1 MRLTATG
8 SGQLEVGMRLTM
20 QQRQAVV
27 AKVAAR
33 YQRSSKKQKGV
44 ILAELVQL
52 TEYSRVYARR
62 ILRQHGQRTKS
73 PPQAP
78 PGRSA
83 RRRAPYYDEQ
93 VQIALLKIWRI
104 MDYIC
109 GKRLRAALPE
119 LVTVLERH
127 NELCCD
133 RATREKLLRVSAAT
147 IDRLLRVERRKH
159 QLRSK
164 ARTKPG
170 TLLKHQIPI
179 RTFAEWDE
187 QQPGFAEIDLVG
199 HDGGMA
205 AGEYCQTLDLVDV
218 ATTWTETRAVRNKAQ
233 VRVFA
238 ALQKVRKDLPFA
250 LLGLD
255 SDNGSEFINDELLRY
270 CRNEKITFT
279 RSRPYR
285 KNDNCY
291 VEQKNYSI
299 VRRAVGYARYD
310 TDEQCEL
317 LNELYSYLRLYTNF
331 FLPTMKLKSKER
343 NGSRVKKYYDQPLT
357 PYQRVLEAKLVSK
370 AAKDRLRAKYVTL
383 NPAALKRKIER
394 LQQRLAKTKSQTNWR
409 ECARMVAVTTAQRT
423 NPF

>member
-1 MRLTATG
+1 
-8 SGQLEVGMRLTM
+8 
-20 QQRQAVV
+20 
-27 AKVAAR
+27 
-33 YQRSSKKQKGV
+33 
-44 ILAELVQL
+44 
-52 TEYSRVYARR
+52 
-62 ILRQHGQRTKS
+62 
-73 PPQAP
+73 
-78 PGRSA
+78 
-83 RRRAPYYDEQ
+83 
-93 VQIALLKIWRI
+93 

-109 GKRLRAALPE
+109 GKRLQPALAE
-119 LVTVLERH
+119 LVMVLERH
-127 NELCCD
+127 NELRCD
-133 RATREKLLRVSAAT
+133 RLTREKLLQVSAAT

-159 QLRSK
+159 ELRSK

-170 TLLKHQIPI
+170 TLMKHQIPI

-187 QQPGFAEIDLVG
+187 QQPGFGEIDLVA
-199 HDGGMA
+199 HEGGLA
-205 AGEYCQTLDLVDV
+205 AGDYCQTLDLTDV
-218 ATTWTETRAVRNKAQ
+218 ATTWTETIAVRNKAQ
-233 VRVFA
+233 SHVFA
-238 ALQKVRKDLPFA
+238 AIQKVRKNLPFA

-255 SDNGSEFINDELLRY
+255 SDNGSEFINDQLLSY
-270 CRNEKITFT
+270 CRQEKITFT

-285 KNDNCY
+285 KNDNCF

-343 NGSRVKKYYDQPLT
+343 VGSRVKKCYDQALT
-357 PYQRVLEAKLVSK
+357 PYQRVLQSPLVGK

-394 LQQRLAKTKSQTNWR
+394 LQQRLAKTSNKTNWR
-409 ECARMVAVTTAQRT
+409 ECARMVSVRSAQRI

>member
-1 MRLTATG
+1 
-8 SGQLEVGMRLTM
+8 M

-27 AKVAAR
+27 AKVASR
-33 YQRSSKKQKGV
+33 YQRSRKKEK
-44 ILAELVQL
+44 ILILGELVEL
-52 TEYSRVYARR
+52 TEYSRAYARR
-62 ILRQHGQRTKS
+62 VLRQRGQRLKPGKQS
-73 PPQAP
+73 LVVDVRLRAP
-78 PGRSA
+78 RGRS
-83 RRRAPYYDEQ
+83 PCYDEK
-93 VQIALLKIWRI
+93 VKAALIKIWKV

-109 GKRLRAALPE
+109 GKRLQPALAE
-119 LVTVLERH
+119 MVVVLERH
-127 NELCCD
+127 NELHCD
-133 RATREKLLRVSAAT
+133 PGTRAKLLRVSAAT
-147 IDRLLRVERRKH
+147 IDRLLRPERRKYE
-159 QLRSK
+159 LRGK

-187 QQPGFAEIDLVG
+187 QQPGFSEIDLVG
-199 HDGGMA
+199 HDGGVA
-205 AGEYCQTLDLVDV
+205 AGGYCQTLDLTDV
-218 ATTWTETRAVRNKAQ
+218 ATTWTETMAVRNKAQ
-233 VRVFA
+233 ARVFE
-238 ALQKVRKDLPFA
+238 ALQKVRKNLPFP

-270 CRNEKITFT
+270 CQQQQISFT

-285 KNDNCY
+285 KNDSCF

-310 TDEQCEL
+310 TEEQCQL

-343 NGSRVKKYYDQPLT
+343 IGSRVKKKYDQALT
-357 PYQRVLEAKLVSK
+357 PYQRVLQSKLVSK
-370 AAKDRLRAKYVTL
+370 TKKEQLRTKYRTL

-394 LQQRLAKTKSQTNWR
+394 LQQRLAKTTSQTNWR
-409 ECARMVAVTTAQRT
+409 ECARMAAVTAAQRT

>member
-1 MRLTATG
+1 
-8 SGQLEVGMRLTM
+8 MRLTM

-27 AKVAAR
+27 AKTASR
-33 YQRSSKKQKGV
+33 YQRSSKKEKGS
-44 ILAELVQL
+44 ILSELVEL

-62 ILRQHGQRTKS
+62 VLRQHGQRIKQGKHSFLADVRVHS
-73 PPQAP
+73 P
-78 PGRSA
+78 

-93 VQIALLKIWRI
+93 VRTALVKIWRV

-109 GKRLRAALPE
+109 GKRLQPALAE

-127 NELCCD
+127 NELRCD
-133 RATREKLLRVSAAT
+133 RLTREKLLQVSAAT

-159 QLRSK
+159 ELRGK

-170 TLLKHQIPI
+170 TLMKHQIPI

-187 QQPGFAEIDLVG
+187 QQPGFGEIDLVG
-199 HDGGMA
+199 HDGGLA
-205 AGEYCQTLDLVDV
+205 AGDYCQTLDLTDV
-218 ATTWTETRAVRNKAQ
+218 ATTWTETIAVRNKAQ
-233 VRVFA
+233 SHVFA
-238 ALQKVRKDLPFA
+238 AIQKVRKNLPFA

-255 SDNGSEFINDELLRY
+255 SDNGSEFINDQLLQY
-270 CRNEKITFT
+270 CRQEKITFT

-285 KNDNCY
+285 KNDNCF

-310 TDEQCEL
+310 TEEQCEL

-343 NGSRVKKYYDQPLT
+343 VGSRVKKCYDQALT
-357 PYQRVLEAKLVSK
+357 PYQRVLQSPLVGK

-394 LQQRLAKTKSQTNWR
+394 LQQRLAKTSNKTNWR
-409 ECARMVAVTTAQRT
+409 ECARMVAVRSAQRS

>member
-1 MRLTATG
+1 
-8 SGQLEVGMRLTM
+8 M

-27 AKVAAR
+27 AKVAGR
-33 YQRSSKKQKGV
+33 YQRSSKKQKGL

-62 ILRQHGQRTKS
+62 ILRQHGQRLKGGQQS
-73 PPQAP
+73 LNGAGC
-78 PGRSA
+78 GRS
-83 RRRAPYYDEQ
+83 RRCRTAYYDEQ
-93 VQIALLKIWRI
+93 VKTALLKIWRI

-109 GKRLRAALPE
+109 GKRLQAALPE

-127 NELCCD
+127 HELHCD
-133 RATREKLLRVSAAT
+133 RVTREKLLRVSAAT
-147 IDRLLRVERRKH
+147 IDRLLRTERRKH
-159 QLRSK
+159 QLRGK

-187 QQPGFAEIDLVG
+187 QQPGFGEIDLVG
-199 HDGGMA
+199 HDGGVA
-205 AGEYCQTLDLVDV
+205 AGDYCQTLDLVDV

-233 VRVFA
+233 ARVFA

-270 CRNEKITFT
+270 CRQEKITFT

-285 KNDNCY
+285 KNDNCF

-310 TDEQCEL
+310 TEEQCEL

-343 NGSRVKKYYDQPLT
+343 NGSRVKKCYDQPQT
-357 PYQRVLEAKLVSK
+357 PYQRVLHAELVSK
-370 AAKDRLRAKYVTL
+370 ANKDRLRAKYMTL

-394 LQQRLAKTKSQTNWR
+394 LQQQLAKTKSQTNWR
-409 ECARMVAVTTAQRT
+409 ECARMVAVTAAQRT

>member
-1 MRLTATG
+1 
-8 SGQLEVGMRLTM
+8 M

-27 AKVAAR
+27 AKAASR
-33 YQRSSKKQKGV
+33 YQRSSKKEKGL
-44 ILAELVQL
+44 ILSELVEL

-62 ILRQHGQRTKS
+62 VLRQHGKRIKQGQHSLLVDVRVPS
-73 PPQAP
+73 P
-78 PGRSA
+78 RS
-83 RRRAPYYDEQ
+83 RAPYYDEQ
-93 VQIALLKIWRI
+93 VRTALVKIWRV

-109 GKRLRAALPE
+109 GKRLQPALPE
-119 LVTVLERH
+119 LVMVLERH
-127 NELCCD
+127 NELTCD
-133 RATREKLLRVSAAT
+133 RLTREKLLRISAAT

-159 QLRSK
+159 ELRSK

-170 TLLKHQIPI
+170 TLMKHQIPI

-187 QQPGFAEIDLVG
+187 QQPGFGEIDLVG
-199 HDGGMA
+199 HDGGVA
-205 AGEYCQTLDLVDV
+205 AGDYCQTLDLTDV
-218 ATTWTETRAVRNKAQ
+218 ATTWTETLAVRNKAQ
-233 VRVFA
+233 SHVFA
-238 ALQKVRKDLPFA
+238 AIQKVRKNLPFA

-255 SDNGSEFINDELLRY
+255 SDNGSEFINDQLLQY
-270 CRNEKITFT
+270 CRQEKITFT

-285 KNDNCY
+285 KNDNCF

-310 TDEQCEL
+310 SDEQCEL

-343 NGSRVKKYYDQPLT
+343 VGSRVKKCYDQALT
-357 PYQRVLEAKLVSK
+357 PYQRVLQSPMVGK

-394 LQQRLAKTKSQTNWR
+394 LQQRLTKTSNKTNWR
-409 ECARMVAVTTAQRT
+409 ECTRMVAVTAARRT

>member
-1 MRLTATG
+1 
-8 SGQLEVGMRLTM
+8 M

-27 AKVAAR
+27 AKAASR
-33 YQRSSKKQKGV
+33 YQRSSKKEKGL
-44 ILAELVQL
+44 ILSELVEL
-52 TEYSRVYARR
+52 TEYSRMYARR
-62 ILRQHGQRTKS
+62 VLRQHGHRVKMGKQSLLADVRVHS
-73 PPQAP
+73 P
-78 PGRSA
+78 RS
-83 RRRAPYYDEQ
+83 RAPYYDEQ
-93 VQIALLKIWRI
+93 VKTALVKIWRV

-109 GKRLRAALPE
+109 GKRLQPALAE

-127 NELCCD
+127 NELRCD
-133 RATREKLLRVSAAT
+133 RQTREKLLQISAAT
-147 IDRLLRVERRKH
+147 IDRLLRAERRKH
-159 QLRSK
+159 ELRGK

-170 TLLKHQIPI
+170 TLMKHQIPI

-187 QQPGFAEIDLVG
+187 QQPGFGEIDLVG
-199 HDGGMA
+199 HDGGIA
-205 AGEYCQTLDLVDV
+205 AGDYCQTLDLTDV
-218 ATTWTETRAVRNKAQ
+218 ATTWTETIAVRNKAQ
-233 VRVFA
+233 SHVFA
-238 ALQKVRKDLPFA
+238 AIQKVRKNLPFA

-255 SDNGSEFINDELLRY
+255 SDNGSEFINDQLLSY
-270 CRNEKITFT
+270 CRQEKITFT

-285 KNDNCY
+285 KNDNCF

-343 NGSRVKKYYDQPLT
+343 VGSRVKKYYDQALT
-357 PYQRVLEAKLVSK
+357 PYQRVLQSPLVGK

-394 LQQRLAKTKSQTNWR
+394 LQQRLAKTSNKTNWR
-409 ECARMVAVTTAQRT
+409 ECARMVSVRSAQRI

>member
-1 MRLTATG
+1 
-8 SGQLEVGMRLTM
+8 M

-27 AKVAAR
+27 AKVAGR
-33 YQRSSKKQKGV
+33 YQRSSKKQKGL

-62 ILRQHGQRTKS
+62 ILRQQGKRTSPGQPWLAKV
-73 PPQAP
+73 
-78 PGRSA
+78 GRRSS
-83 RRRAPYYDEQ
+83 RCRAPYYDEQ
-93 VQIALLKIWRI
+93 VKVALLKIWRI

-109 GKRLRAALPE
+109 GKRLHAALPE
-119 LVTVLERH
+119 LVPVLERH
-127 NELCCD
+127 NELRCA
-133 RATREKLLRVSAAT
+133 RVTKEKLLRISAAT
-147 IDRLLRVERRKH
+147 IDRLLQTERRKH

-187 QQPGFAEIDLVG
+187 QQPGFGEIDLVG
-199 HDGGMA
+199 HDGGVA
-205 AGEYCQTLDLVDV
+205 AGDYCQTLDLVDV

-233 VRVFA
+233 ARVFA

-270 CRNEKITFT
+270 CRQEKITFT

-285 KNDNCY
+285 KNDNCF

-331 FLPTMKLKSKER
+331 FLPTMKLKCKER
-343 NGSRVKKYYDQPLT
+343 NGSKVKKYYDQPLT
-357 PYQRVLEAKLVSK
+357 PYQRVLQAKAVSK
-370 AAKDRLRAKYVTL
+370 AAKDRLRAKYMML
-383 NPAALKRKIER
+383 NPAALKRKLER
-394 LQQRLAKTKSQTNWR
+394 LQQRLAQTKSETNWR
-409 ECARMVAVTTAQRT
+409 ECARMVAVTAAQRT

>member
-1 MRLTATG
+1 
-8 SGQLEVGMRLTM
+8 MRLTM

-27 AKVAAR
+27 AKTAAR
-33 YQRSSKKQKGV
+33 YQRSPKKEKSK
-44 ILAELVQL
+44 ILSELVEL
-52 TEYSRVYARR
+52 TEYNRAYARR
-62 ILRQHGQRTKS
+62 VLRQHGQRLK
-73 PPQAP
+73 
-78 PGRSA
+78 PGKQSLVVDVRLCA
-83 RRRAPYYDEQ
+83 TRGRAPVYDEK
-93 VQIALLKIWRI
+93 VKAALLKIWKV

-109 GKRLRAALPE
+109 GKRMQPALAE
-119 LVTVLERH
+119 MVIVLERH
-127 NELCCD
+127 NELRCD
-133 RATREKLLRVSAAT
+133 RLTKQKLLRVSAAT
-147 IDRLLRVERRKH
+147 IDRLLRPERRKYE
-159 QLRSK
+159 LRGK

-187 QQPGFAEIDLVG
+187 QQPGFGEIDLVG
-199 HDGGMA
+199 HDGGVA
-205 AGEYCQTLDLVDV
+205 AGEYCQTLDLTDI
-218 ATTWTETRAVRNKAQ
+218 ATTWTETMAVRNKAQ
-233 VRVFA
+233 ARVFE
-238 ALQKVRKDLPFA
+238 ALQKVRKNLPFP

-270 CRNEKITFT
+270 CKQERISFT

-285 KNDNCY
+285 KNDSCF

-310 TDEQCEL
+310 TDEQCQL

-343 NGSRVKKYYDQPLT
+343 MGSRVKKKYDQALT
-357 PYQRVLEAKLVSK
+357 PYQRVWQSKLVSK
-370 AAKDRLRAKYVTL
+370 AKKDQLRTKYVTL
-383 NPAALKRKIER
+383 NPAALKRKIEGV
-394 LQQRLAKTKSQTNWR
+394 QQRFSKTTSETNWR